1 MGARIDNIIFGA
13 YEPRTGACGI
23 EGSVVKPGV
32 LAFYRIM
39 AYVTAVLLI
48 VLCVA
53 VGFKYL
59 AATGSAA
66 QVAGGTWTTRIGILH
81 GYLYLVYLFV
91 ALIGTVRLRVPIG
104 RMLLVLLA
112 GTIPFGAF
120 IAERKVTL
128 WNQLRLAGQPLPHE
142 GPGQPAEDAR
152 PTSS

>member
-1 MGARIDNIIFGA
+1 M
-13 YEPRTGACGI
+13 
-23 EGSVVKPGV
+23 KPGV

-66 QVAGGTWTTRIGILH
+66 QLAGGSWTTRIGILH

-91 ALIGTVRLRVPIG
+91 ALVVTVRLRVPLG

-120 IAERKVTL
+120 FAERRVTR
-128 WNQLRLAGQPLPHE
+128 WNQLRQQGHPLPHE
-142 GPGQPAEDAR
+142 RAGEPAEDAR